1 MNFFARQRQARG
13 QTRRLVLLFA
23 LAVIAIVVAVDL
35 VLIAAFGYDDGRL
48 TWDTLRDDPMTLVIA
63 TLVTLSIIGGASLIK
78 IAQLRSGGGAVARE
92 LGGTP
97 VEPGTRDIK
106 LARLRNVVEEVAIA
120 SGVPVP
126 EIFVMESEA
135 GINAFAA
142 GFTPADAAV
151 AVTRGAIDN
160 LTREELQGVVAHEFS
175 HILNG
180 DMRLN
185 IRLIGMLHG
194 ILAIALIG
202 RLLLRSVRYGGR
214 ARSSGSRDR
223 GGGVAA
229 LLAVGLAL
237 WIIGSIGVLFG
248 RLIKSGVSRQ
258 REYLADASAVQFTR
272 QTRGISGALMK
283 IAGLPVHSRI
293 DAGRG
298 EEVSHMLFGDGFALS
313 GAFATHP
320 PIEKR
325 LQALDPSF
333 RPERLKEVSKRLVES
348 KLPLDRVPAS
358 AMFAGFA
365 AGAALPDEK
374 ATMDIDPHSVPGQ
387 IAAPDQHDFDLAG
400 GILSGIPAALTEAAH
415 SHDDAPAITLAL
427 LLAHDDETLHARQ
440 LRLIESALGAETSQ
454 RTAALAEAC
463 RSLHALM
470 RLPLVEMAFPSLRRR
485 PRPEIER
492 LLVTAQRLIHADGK
506 VELFE
511 YCLARLVSAHLRDAL
526 DPSRTRPIGR
536 RRLRDLRAELGG
548 LFSVLAAKGHDSR
561 EAAQFAFNA
570 GIGLLL
576 RDQRPPFNP
585 PDDWIATL
593 DRAMTELD
601 RLDGIGKELLV
612 EALAACASH
621 DGKITVAEA
630 ELLRTVCGC
639 LHCPLPPL
647 LQQAVTG

>member
-23 LAVIAIVVAVDL
+23 LAVVAIVIAVDL

-48 TWDTLRDDPMTLVIA
+48 TWDALRENPMALVIA

-78 IAQLRSGGGAVARE
+78 VAQLRSGGGAVARE

-97 VEPGTRDIK
+97 VDPGTRDIK

-126 EIFVMESEA
+126 EIYVMESEA

-272 QTRGISGALMK
+272 QTRGIAGALMK
-283 IAGLPVHSRI
+283 IAGLPVNSRI
-293 DAGRG
+293 ETGRG

-325 LQALDPSF
+325 IQALDPSF
-333 RPERLKEVSKRLVES
+333 KPERLKEVSKRLSES

-358 AMFAGFA
+358 AMIAGFA
-365 AGAALPDEK
+365 AAAALPDERV
-374 ATMDIDPHSVPGQ
+374 TMDIDPHRVPGQ
-387 IAAPDQHDFDLAG
+387 IAAPDQHEFDLAG
-400 GILSGIPAALTEAAH
+400 GILSGIPVVLTEAAH
-415 SHDDAPAITLAL
+415 SHDDAPAVTLAL
-427 LLAHDDETLHARQ
+427 LLAHSDEALHVRQ
-440 LRLIESALGAETSQ
+440 LRLIESALGATASQ
-454 RTAALAEAC
+454 RAAELADAS
-463 RSLHALM
+463 RSLHALQ
-470 RLPLVEMAFPSLRRR
+470 RLPLAEMAFPSLRRR

-511 YCLARLVSAHLRDAL
+511 YCLARLISAHLRDAL

-536 RRLRDLRAELGG
+536 RRLRDLHAELGG

-561 EAAQFAFNA
+561 EQAQFAYNA
-570 GIGLLL
+570 GIGHLI
-576 RDQRPPFNP
+576 RDQRPPFDP

-593 DRAMTELD
+593 DRALTELD

-612 EALAACASH
+612 EALAICVSH
-621 DGKITVAEA
+621 DGKITVAES

-639 LHCPLPPL
+639 LHCPLPPMV
-647 LQQAVTG
+647 QSAG

>member
-1 MNFFARQRQARG
+1 MNFFARQRKARG
-13 QTRRLVLLFA
+13 QTRRLIVLFA
-23 LAVIAIVVAVDL
+23 LAVVAIVVAVDL
-35 VLIAAFGYDDGRL
+35 VLLAAFGQGDGRL
-48 TWDTLRDDPMTLVIA
+48 SFDALRDNPMPLVLA
-63 TLVTLSIIGGASLIK
+63 TLVTLAIIGGSSLVK
-78 IAQLRSGGGAVARE
+78 VAQLRAGGSAVALE

-97 VEPGTRDIK
+97 VDPGTRDPK
-106 LARLRNVVEEVAIA
+106 LSRLRNVVEEVAIA

-126 EIFVMESEA
+126 QIFVMETEA

-142 GFTPADAAV
+142 GYTPADAAV

-180 DMRLN
+180 DMRIN

-214 ARSSGSRDR
+214 SRSGGRDR

-229 LLAVGLAL
+229 LLATGLAL

-248 RLIKSGVSRQ
+248 RLIKAGVSRQ

-272 QTRGISGALMK
+272 QTRGIAGALMK
-283 IAGLPVHSRI
+283 IGGLPVNSRI
-293 DAGRG
+293 ESGRG

-325 LQALDPSF
+325 IQALDPSF
-333 RPERLKEVSKRLVES
+333 QPERMKEVSKRLTES
-348 KLPLDRVPAS
+348 NMPLDRVPAW
-358 AMFAGFA
+358 AAVAGFA
-365 AGAALPDEK
+365 AGAALPDAH
-374 ATMDIDPHSVPGQ
+374 ATVDIDPSTLPQQV
-387 IAAPDQHDFDLAG
+387 ADPDQDDFDLAG
-400 GILSGIPAALTEAAH
+400 GILSGIPQSLTDAAH
-415 SHDDAPAITLAL
+415 NHDDAPAVALAL
-427 LLAHDDETLHARQ
+427 LLARDDEALRERQ
-440 LRLIESALGAETSQ
+440 LRMVESALGEHL
-454 RTAALAEAC
+454 RVRCNALLEPM
-463 RSLHALM
+463 RDLHPLQ
-470 RLPLVEMAFPSLRRR
+470 RLPLAELGFPSLRRR

-526 DPSRTRPIGR
+526 DPSRVRQVGR
-536 RRLRDLRAELGG
+536 RRLTQLREELAG
-548 LFSVLAAKGHDSR
+548 LFAVLAWKGHATRD
-561 EAAQFAFNA
+561 EAQFAYNA
-570 GIGLLL
+570 GIGRLL
-576 RDQRPPFNP
+576 RDEPPAFEP
-585 PDDWIATL
+585 PTDWIASL
-593 DRAMTELD
+593 DRAITELD
-601 RLDGIGKELLV
+601 RLDAIGKELLI
-612 EALAACASH
+612 EALAACISH
-621 DGKITVAEA
+621 DGKVTVAES

-639 LHCPLPPL
+639 LHCPLPPML
-647 LQQAVTG
+647 RKHAAA